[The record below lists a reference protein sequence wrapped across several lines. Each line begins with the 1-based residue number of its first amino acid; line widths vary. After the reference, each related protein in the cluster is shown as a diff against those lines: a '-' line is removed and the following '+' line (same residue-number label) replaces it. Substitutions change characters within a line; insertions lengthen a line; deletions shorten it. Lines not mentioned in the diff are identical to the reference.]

1 MWTPILESW
10 QPGHKIIE
18 KKDLPQCSSEVH
30 RDLSLENVLISTAEG
45 SLLKWHCI
53 AFPSLTMLLPN

>member
-18 KKDLPQCSSEVH
+18 KKILPQCSSEVH

-45 SLLKWHCI
+45 SLLK
-53 AFPSLTMLLPN
+53 